1 MKTNKGNFCNFFMF
15 LSICLIIYISIDTYI
30 RYFYMQDIKID
41 ENSYIFKIV
50 FLSILFI
57 VIALIFT
64 FFKIYKKFYLQK
76 ELDKKTNDILH
87 ENETLK
93 IYSHIDPLTQCL
105 NKKYFLDRYEEEFK
119 RAVRQK
125 EYLSLLVVNIDEFKA
140 FNDIYGENEGDE
152 CIKIIAN
159 ILVNHCNR
167 PVDLVSR
174 FEEDIFYVLLP
185 NTKEPLKVAN
195 NCLESVRKLN
205 IPHENS
211 IASHILT
218 ITIGVATILAT
229 NIIQKDQLLL
239 QANEA
244 LKQAKK
250 AGRNRVQSL

>member
-1 MKTNKGNFCNFFMF
+1 M
-15 LSICLIIYISIDTYI
+15 
-30 RYFYMQDIKID
+30 
-41 ENSYIFKIV
+41 KIV
-50 FLSILFI
+50 I
-57 VIALIFT
+57 VIALIFS
-64 FFKIYKKFYLQK
+64 FFKIYKKFYVQK
-76 ELDKKTNDILH
+76 ELDKKTNEILH

-105 NKKYFLDRYEEEFK
+105 NKKYFLDRYDEEFK
-119 RAVRQK
+119 RAVREK
-125 EYLSLLVVNIDEFKA
+125 EYLSLLVINIDEFKA

-195 NCLESVRKLN
+195 NCLESVRRLN

-211 IASHILT
+211 IASNILT
-218 ITIGVATILAT
+218 ISIGVATTLAT
-229 NIIQKDQLLL
+229 NITQKEQLLL

-250 AGRNRVQSL
+250 AGRNRVSY